1 MFSTSVAPKCQ
12 PSLMTCIIPTMTQT
26 QLASRIAEVALL
38 HGDFTLRSGRK
49 SSYYLDKYLFSTQPD
64 ILSELGPMFAQHIP
78 PSATLLAGSELGGI
92 PLVTAASLA
101 SGLPSL
107 FIRNQKKTYGTAK
120 QMEGRVR
127 DSDRVV
133 IVEDVVTSGGQ
144 VLEAAE
150 VIAATGAEIVLI
162 LATID
167 RMEGGR
173 ENIEQAGYKFET
185 LFTTKDLGVGQNE

>member
-1 MFSTSVAPKCQ
+1 
-12 PSLMTCIIPTMTQT
+12 
-26 QLASRIAEVALL
+26 
-38 HGDFTLRSGRK
+38 
-49 SSYYLDKYLFSTQPD
+49 
-64 ILSELGPMFAQHIP
+64 
-78 PSATLLAGSELGGI
+78 
-92 PLVTAASLA
+92 
-101 SGLPSL
+101 
-107 FIRNQKKTYGTAK
+107 
-120 QMEGRVR
+120 MEGRVC

-173 ENIEQAGYKFET
+173 ENIEQAGYKFDT
-185 LFTTKDLGVGQNE
+185 LFTTKDLGVSQNQ

>member
-1 MFSTSVAPKCQ
+1 
-12 PSLMTCIIPTMTQT
+12 MTVMIPTMSQT
-26 QLASRIAEVALL
+26 PIASRIAEVALL
-38 HGDFTLRSGRK
+38 HGEFTLRSGRK

-64 ILSELGPMFAQHIP
+64 ILSSLGNMFAQRIP
-78 PSATLLAGSELGGI
+78 KSTTLLAGSELGGI

-107 FIRNQKKTYGTAK
+107 FIRNKKKNYGTSK
-120 QMEGRVR
+120 QIEGQLAAT
-127 DSDRVV
+127 DQVV

-150 VIAATGAEIVLI
+150 VIAASGAEIVLI

-173 ENIEQAGYKFET
+173 ENIEEAGYNFDS
-185 LFTTKDLGVGQNE
+185 LFTTEDLGINTKS